1 MYRRIAFQPPGWEM
15 IPATIHENM
24 FYNQGRQTT
33 NMSGSSHSNRSIG
46 EPDLTTGHAPGGNT
60 DNIIK

>member
-15 IPATIHENM
+15 IPTTIHENM

-33 NMSGSSHSNRSIG
+33 NMSVSSHSNRSIG